1 MERRTRTSE
10 KGART
15 PEKSHGNICRIG
27 DFVDTT
33 QKLLDMV
40 KSLKL
45 ENTQLKKMVTEATE
59 IKKRNEI
66 LLDMAST
73 LLFWI
78 FDYCNKHDIPIW
90 TEDSLKNIIQT
101 ITESLRDEDA
111 CSASLLELI
120 KSHKLP
126 LKKFHKRSPEDL
138 PEPINQND
146 LF

>member
-1 MERRTRTSE
+1 M
-10 KGART
+10 
-15 PEKSHGNICRIG
+15 
-27 DFVDTT
+27 DTT

-138 PEPINQND
+138 PEPPS
-146 LF
+146 